1 MNDEVLLEK
10 IDNLTTKVDE
20 GFRETNNHLKTLN
33 GQIVK
38 HANLISNLEKEDI
51 RVGAEIEAGKEQRK
65 TGRGTWIIISAL
77 ISVVLTLLGIYVW

>member
-1 MNDEVLLEK
+1 MNEDVLLEK
-10 IDNLTTKVDE
+10 IDNLTLKIDE
-20 GFRETNNHLKTLN
+20 GFTQTHKRLDTLN

-51 RVGAEIEAGKEQRK
+51 RIGAEIEAGKQQRK